1 MFQKTNEKAANVFN
15 FLTKSSDNIIAAINK
30 SQAVVEFSTDGTIK
44 SANANFLNL
53 MEYTEKEITGKH
65 HKIFVTQEDVDSA
78 EYRNFWNDLAKGN
91 AQTAEFKRITKSGK
105 EVWIQASYTPILKNG
120 KVERIIKFASD
131 ITEQKLIKSDYA
143 SKVEAISR
151 SQAII
156 EFDLSGHI
164 LAANK
169 NFLDIFGYT
178 SEELVGNHH
187 RIFVDTKYAATDSY
201 RTFWRDLGSGQFQ
214 TNEYERFAKDGSSVW
229 IHATYNPIR
238 DPSGKVI
245 KIVKFASDITTEV
258 KKRAKFEML
267 SMVANGTD
275 NSVIITD
282 AKGLIEYVNPG
293 FERLTGFSEAE
304 VLGKKPGSVLQGKET
319 DARTVQR
326 IRDYIAREEPF
337 YDEILN
343 YSVDGK
349 PYWISL
355 SINPIFDKHGKL
367 EKYIS
372 VQANI
377 TQVKQM
383 ALDFTRKIEA
393 LGDALLFMD
402 ITAQGQYMDANQKM
416 RARLGT
422 SISPEEFCHY
432 AMNGLSVAEQELMK
446 TVGVVSKVVA
456 YESAGQSFTIDGRFC
471 SLLDFER
478 KVSQIMF
485 VGIDITDR
493 KVAVSQTQE
502 AMKSVLE
509 ASKTISE
516 IVSTINGISEQTN
529 LLALNAAIEAARAGD
544 VGRGFAVVADEVRN
558 LAANSHKF
566 SSEIDNLVK
575 VTVTQIDELANLL
588 KKIDN

>member
-1 MFQKTNEKAANVFN
+1 VFN
-15 FLTKSSDNIIAAINK
+15 FSTKSSDNIIAAINK
-30 SQAVVEFSTDGTIK
+30 SQAVIEFAIDGTIK
-44 SANANFLNL
+44 SANANFLDL
-53 MEYTEKEITGKH
+53 LEYTEKEIIGKH
-65 HKIFVTQEDVDSA
+65 HKIFVTQEDAHSDS
-78 EYRNFWNDLAKGN
+78 YRNFWDNLGKGL
-91 AQTAEFKRITKSGK
+91 AQTAEFKRIAKSGR

-120 KVERIIKFASD
+120 KVQRVIKFASD

-164 LAANK
+164 LDANK

-178 SEELVGNHH
+178 CKELTGQHH
-187 RIFVDTKYAATDSY
+187 RIFVADSYAKTDSY

-214 TNEYERFAKDGSSVW
+214 TNEYERFTKDGSSVW

-258 KKRAKFEML
+258 NKRSKFEML

-293 FERLTGFSEAE
+293 FERLTGYSEAE
-304 VLGKKPGSVLQGKET
+304 VIGKKPGSILQGKET
-319 DARTVQR
+319 DLSTVKR

-355 SINPIFDKHGKL
+355 SINPIFDKFGKL
-367 EKYIS
+367 QKYIS

-377 TQVKQM
+377 TEVKQM
-383 ALDFTRKIEA
+383 ALDFTKKIEA

-402 ITAQGQYMDANQKM
+402 ISAQGNFIKANQKM
-416 RARLGT
+416 LERLGS
-422 SISPEEFCHY
+422 SISAEEFCHY
-432 AMNGLSVAEQELMK
+432 AMNGLTAEEQQLMK
-446 TVGVVSKVVA
+446 TEGVVSKVVA
-456 YESAGQSFTIDGRFC
+456 YESGNQSFTIDGRFC
-471 SLLDFER
+471 CLLDFEQNL
-478 KVSQIMF
+478 SQIMF

-493 KVAVSQTQE
+493 KVAVGQTQE
-502 AMKSVLE
+502 AMTSVLQ

-575 VTVTQIDELANLL
+575 VTVTQIEELAELL